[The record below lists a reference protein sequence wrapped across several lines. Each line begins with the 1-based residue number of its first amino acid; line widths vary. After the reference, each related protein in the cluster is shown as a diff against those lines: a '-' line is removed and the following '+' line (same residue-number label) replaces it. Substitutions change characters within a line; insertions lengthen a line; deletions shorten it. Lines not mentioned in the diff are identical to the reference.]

1 MVLGYSFNINLLKE
15 AFKILLPLILIIS
28 IFLISYKLLWL
39 RDWKCHKTEIQIVK
53 NPELPIRS
61 YEDINEISKNFVN
74 SKILEIKNIINNEN
88 YNNATIAVIGRWG
101 TGKSSILK
109 ILEEQLNKEK
119 EKYKVL
125 YLDLI
130 SFYSSEQLYF
140 NLIKALGLEFNYPYW
155 KNLFLNYEV
164 GLSSAGFDFKF
175 LIDDPVNFE
184 ERLNHF
190 KEHITKSLGSKKI
203 ILILDELDRLTD
215 QQAILNVFKFIN
227 AFGRIKNLY
236 LIAPI
241 DRTAFLDIFEK
252 EYLVAGYLDKTFDFK
267 VEVHPPLDLLKELFF
282 EEITRFIHKKDKN
295 IFLTEL
301 EKKIFDEE
309 FETILYRSSIF
320 NFDSFRDV
328 IKLREQINQLIKFDL
343 LGKNIFLLD
352 LILIEWLKYK
362 HPLIWESLMNEH
374 LLFCYKVDLQRELLK
389 GEELTDVSIQR
400 SFSDKDLNERIE
412 NFVDKLKDLLSNDPF
427 LLKSVTELIL
437 YLIDIEF
444 EGYQPG
450 TLIKERA
457 EVKDIFLEKTEKIL
471 KIKPSI
477 YITTNRLNTFFTNF
491 SRTEGEFKKEIN
503 KETKNA
509 LKFKRL
515 FRLHNLKIYLGAQD
529 YLIKIDDKKFKT
541 LPEIIDCFENK
552 REEFEEKIINDYT
565 KDLYKIPDGNLI
577 SIRNSFLEE
586 ILIDIISYIDAY
598 YLRIIKDIYKKI
610 EDKIEKEKDKIG
622 IKNAE
627 VVKESLKE
635 IYNDLHQ
642 VEEYFK

>member
-1 MVLGYSFNINLLKE
+1 MKILCDKKFPLYLFWILIFIALMVLGYSFNINLLKE

-267 VEVHPPLDLLKELFF
+267 VEVHPPLDLLKVLF
-282 EEITRFIHKKDKN
+282 
-295 IFLTEL
+295 
-301 EKKIFDEE
+301 
-309 FETILYRSSIF
+309 Y
-320 NFDSFRDV
+320 
-328 IKLREQINQLIKFDL
+328 
-343 LGKNIFLLD
+343 
-352 LILIEWLKYK
+352 
-362 HPLIWESLMNEH
+362 
-374 LLFCYKVDLQRELLK
+374 
-389 GEELTDVSIQR
+389 
-400 SFSDKDLNERIE
+400 
-412 NFVDKLKDLLSNDPF
+412 
-427 LLKSVTELIL
+427 
-437 YLIDIEF
+437 
-444 EGYQPG
+444 
-450 TLIKERA
+450 
-457 EVKDIFLEKTEKIL
+457 
-471 KIKPSI
+471 
-477 YITTNRLNTFFTNF
+477 
-491 SRTEGEFKKEIN
+491 KEIN
-503 KETKNA
+503 KIFSQNE
-509 LKFKRL
+509 
-515 FRLHNLKIYLGAQD
+515 
-529 YLIKIDDKKFKT
+529 
-541 LPEIIDCFENK
+541 
-552 REEFEEKIINDYT
+552 
-565 KDLYKIPDGNLI
+565 
-577 SIRNSFLEE
+577 
-586 ILIDIISYIDAY
+586 
-598 YLRIIKDIYKKI
+598 
-610 EDKIEKEKDKIG
+610 
-622 IKNAE
+622 
-627 VVKESLKE
+627 
-635 IYNDLHQ
+635 
-642 VEEYFK
+642 